1 MRLYTRRTVLPLG
14 DYWVTKTMLPWGQF
28 QGIASSGRDTRGRR
42 GWSHPGKADPVPVT
56 GDQLPPRQPH
66 PQSLL
71 DVVDSSSGQE
81 LVLPQQPGI
90 PSFSPG
96 ALESAPTSSN
106 VGLFVPG
113 LVPCVNAQMG
123 SPQES
128 SDSETFGVIP
138 ENEIIAEKNPVSF
151 RLNPS
156 IP

>member
-1 MRLYTRRTVLPLG
+1 MLPLG

-28 QGIASSGRDTRGRR
+28 QGIVGSGRDTRRRR
-42 GWSHPGKADPVPVT
+42 GWSHPGRADPVPVT

-90 PSFSPG
+90 PNFLAG
-96 ALESAPTSSN
+96 ALESAPASSN

-113 LVPCVNAQMG
+113 L
-123 SPQES
+123 SPLCERS
-128 SDSETFGVIP
+128 NRVTTSVL
-138 ENEIIAEKNPVSF
+138 
-151 RLNPS
+151 RLRNLQGNLRK
-156 IP
+156 